1 MWPFGRK
8 NEPVDESRCASCGRT
23 LLAGEWT
30 QRIIEDDGSEALICS
45 LCSQSRSGRSAPVDT
60 MVANGDQRLP
70 TNGRETKRK
79 SDAFWLALKEKD
91 AEIED
96 LRARL
101 ARTEAE
107 KKLLAGCPPAWPGA
121 TPAPASGDAT
131 ALEAASDPAR
141 RRRQPWYRRHS
152 GAEGVCGAGVGAEPG
167 ARQRWVERLKLR
179 PRSRAAAAGAASP
192 AGPDA
197 AWPRCVGARRAAR
210 PPK

>member
-60 MVANGDQRLP
+60 VMADGDQRLP

-107 KKLLAGCPPAWPGA
+107 KEGILAELALVRGAGVAALAAPG
-121 TPAPASGDAT
+121 TDGDAT
-131 ALEAASDPAR
+131 ALEAV
-141 RRRQPWYRRHS
+141 S
-152 GAEGVCGAGVGAEPG
+152 GPEAAGVLEAAVEPG
-167 ARQRWVERLKLR
+167 ATPAAVAADIVALLLVFTNLFHAGGTAGVV
-179 PRSRAAAAGAASP
+179 PATFAAARLVMNGMMLAPTFAVKA
-192 AGPDA
+192 
-197 AWPRCVGARRAAR
+197 
-210 PPK
+210 